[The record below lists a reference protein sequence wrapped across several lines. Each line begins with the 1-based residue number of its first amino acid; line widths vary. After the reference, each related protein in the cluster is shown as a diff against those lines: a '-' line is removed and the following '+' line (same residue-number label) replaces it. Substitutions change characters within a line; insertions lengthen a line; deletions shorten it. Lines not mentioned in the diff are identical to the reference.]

1 MRSATEMKKK
11 IGVKRNRRGS
21 RQVMRIKKINKFRDN
36 QYQFL
41 QITITRIVWQIIRRI
56 TDLILGAIVVTRTS
70 LLINGDD

>member
-21 RQVMRIKKINKFRDN
+21 RQVMRIKKINKFRDY

-56 TDLILGAIVVTRTS
+56 TDLILGAIVVTYTS

>member
-56 TDLILGAIVVTRTS
+56 TDLILGAIVVTYTS